1 MRPCGGSLVS
11 PVALGEVMVMRDLT
25 GHWEPANH
33 GDYLYLAPLSGFP
46 FAHEDLTWMGSTVT
60 AGSQGTRPQEPIKRP
75 DVRMDARPVPVPPR
89 RPVWSGRPANRRP
102 MECFLFSCVRWLAA
116 RSSPWAPRSP
126 SEVAC
131 ERHVGGWGHVARAV
145 RAGAG
150 GRRRR
155 RSPAV
160 VLSATRGALGP
171 RWSVFTSLFRVC
183 HYKSS

>member
-1 MRPCGGSLVS
+1 
-11 PVALGEVMVMRDLT
+11 
-25 GHWEPANH
+25 
-33 GDYLYLAPLSGFP
+33 LYLAPLSGFP

-75 DVRMDARPVPVPPR
+75 DVRMDARPVHVPPR

-116 RSSPWAPRSP
+116 RSSPRAPRSP

-145 RAGAG
+145 RAGR
-150 GRRRR
+150 GRA
-155 RSPAV
+155 SAPS
-160 VLSATRGALGP
+160 LSRRGAERDAGRWATMIRIYVSFP
-171 RWSVFTSLFRVC
+171 RMPL
-183 HYKSS
+183 